1 MFRLEGST
9 VFQYALEKLAE
20 VIDKEIPAHL
30 EVAAVFMTDGQDS
43 GSRDIPSAM
52 SMNWASMPV

>member
-52 SMNWASMPV
+52 SMN